1 MLQKERNFMCEKFKE
16 SKIIFL
22 FGMSILESLSD
33 FKLQSCIEDLT
44 WGAPDILVSRKNGFH
59 VIRFSLVCHF
69 SGWIKTMWLLSM
81 GPICSG
87 TFTSCQMSSREKCLA
102 PDLFKVAAARRRRLM
117 LQCCPS
123 FIRHIWFLLL
133 HLIAEYQIYLGSIS
147 KILFLMCPSI
157 IVWNLIQSKHKSSL
171 FILHWLWH
179 FRKWDSS

>member
-1 MLQKERNFMCEKFKE
+1 MWKIQGKQNYLSVWNEYSRITLWLQTP
-16 SKIIFL
+16 
-22 FGMSILESLSD
+22 
-33 FKLQSCIEDLT
+33 KLHWGPHLRCSGHSCVE
-44 WGAPDILVSRKNGFH
+44 KNGFH